1 MPSIRHASVDR
12 YAPVSAKGA
21 TPLLAPLT
29 FRAEERSARRQ
40 YMEDTHPWGELV
52 YSYSGVTEVRVG
64 ARQFLAPPFMGI
76 WIPPGI
82 THTGFIHA
90 PASTTR
96 EAAHASLYVDAGLC
110 TAMPDQVRTVRV
122 SALLRAL
129 LEHLRRQ
136 TRKPVPAT
144 DAAHQRML
152 HVVLDLLSGSETAG
166 SYIPTA
172 SDPVL
177 VQVLEALRANP
188 ADARPAQQ
196 IARQH
201 GVSERTLTRRCREEL
216 GMSLNAWRQRARVA
230 SALELL
236 NSGHTVEACALQ
248 LGYSTASAFIAM
260 FKKLMGASPRR
271 YARG

>member
-1 MPSIRHASVDR
+1 M
-12 YAPVSAKGA
+12 
-21 TPLLAPLT
+21 PLLAPLT
-29 FRAEERSARRQ
+29 FRAEEGSARRQ
-40 YMEDTHPWGELV
+40 YMEDTHPWGELA
-52 YSYSGVTEVRVG
+52 YSYGGVTEVRVG

-76 WIPPGI
+76 WIPPGV

-90 PASTTR
+90 PANAMR
-96 EAAHASLYVDAGLC
+96 EAAHASLYVEAGLC
-110 TAMPDQVRTVRV
+110 GGMPGEVRTVRV

-136 TRKPVPAT
+136 RTTSTAAG

-152 HVVLDLLSGSETAG
+152 HVVLDLLSSSETAG

-172 SDPVL
+172 NDPVL
-177 VQVLEALRANP
+177 AQVLEALRANP

-201 GVSERTLTRRCREEL
+201 GISERTLTRRCREEL
-216 GMSLNAWRQRARVA
+216 GIPLNEWRQRARVA
-230 SALELL
+230 TALELL
-236 NSGHTVEACALQ
+236 NSGHSVEACALQ